1 MAIAGGHGKRLVQ
14 WPPKAWFIRKK
25 SYDRYWLDPS
35 KKLSSKEAAAKLKN
49 TPLHFRVKLFTQ
61 EESTTKV
68 LNCFENISEEYI
80 TQPCPRLQE

>member
-61 EESTTKV
+61 EESTKCKICELLWIV
-68 LNCFENISEEYI
+68 VELFWKYCDE
-80 TQPCPRLQE
+80 